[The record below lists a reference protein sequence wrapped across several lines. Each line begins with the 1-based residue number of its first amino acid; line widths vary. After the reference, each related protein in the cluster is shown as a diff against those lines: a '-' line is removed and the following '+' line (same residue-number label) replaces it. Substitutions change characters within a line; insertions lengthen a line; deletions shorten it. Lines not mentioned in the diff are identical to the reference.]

1 MLTAFAA
8 RAVDISAALAWCG
21 TALGLA
27 RTTPQLLVVRREQA
41 LDGLSVWSCTCLMLS
56 MVWWDIYSIA
66 GANVPLAVSSVGS
79 TIAPVLTL
87 LILSRRG
94 LVQRRHAL
102 AVLGGSVLG
111 LLCLLVSVEF
121 VGLVASGSTV
131 LYAGPQLWRLVR
143 TRDVRGVSAVTWGI
157 TAVNTSIWAAYGIRE
172 QLLPTVLP
180 ALILLPTACLVMT
193 LKLLS
198 KRRGSAESSSQNT
211 VTTDA

>member
-1 MLTAFAA
+1 MLTALETH
-8 RAVDISAALAWCG
+8 AVDISAALAWCG

-27 RTTPQLLVVRREQA
+27 RTAPQLLVVLREKA

-56 MVWWDIYSIA
+56 MVWWDIYAIA
-66 GANVPLAVSSVGS
+66 DGQVLLAVSSIGA

-94 LVQRRHAL
+94 LVQRRHTL

-111 LLCLLVSVEF
+111 LLCLPVSVEF

-131 LYAGPQLWRLVR
+131 LYAGPQLWRLIR

-172 QLLPTVLP
+172 HLLPTVLP
-180 ALILLPTACLVMT
+180 ALILLPTAFLVMT

-198 KRRGSAESSSQNT
+198 RGNDSDKPFVRNT
-211 VTTDA
+211 ATSDA